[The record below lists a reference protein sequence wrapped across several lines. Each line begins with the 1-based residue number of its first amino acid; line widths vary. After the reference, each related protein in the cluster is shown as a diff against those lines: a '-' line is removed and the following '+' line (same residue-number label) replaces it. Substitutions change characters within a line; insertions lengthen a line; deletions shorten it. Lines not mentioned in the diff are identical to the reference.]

1 VSAGPAPDHAAA
13 LRWAASFREFR
24 DALYASLSDGTRSL
38 ADALGSDDELTAE
51 TKLLGVLEALPGARK
66 TDTRR
71 TLETLGVPG
80 SVRLGALSDEQRS
93 LLLATFPLANTDP
106 APDKEPS
113 S

>member
-1 VSAGPAPDHAAA
+1 MSAGPAPDHVAA
-13 LRWAASFREFR
+13 LRWAASFRAFR
-24 DALYASLSDGTRSL
+24 DTLYASLSDGTRSL
-38 ADALGSDDELTAE
+38 ADVMGSGDELTSE

-80 SVRLGALSDEQRS
+80 SVRLGALGDEQRS
-93 LLLATFPLANTDP
+93 LLLATFPLVNAVP

>member
-1 VSAGPAPDHAAA
+1 MSAGPAPDHAAA
-13 LRWAASFREFR
+13 HRWAASFREFR
-24 DALYASLSDGTRSL
+24 DALYASLSGGTLSL

-71 TLETLGVPG
+71 TLDTLGVPG

-93 LLLATFPLANTDP
+93 LLLATFPLAYSVP